1 MLPTPLRTFYG
12 PFIRTLRVLVSNEM
26 DQRIQTTQSVGGS
39 AEDQMAAA
47 VVMAVLS
54 TAGIGFLVRFLVGLC
69 KEKKSVWLCYL
80 VRVQPEVMEQSV
92 VQSERAYDPLSRAA

>member
-1 MLPTPLRTFYG
+1 
-12 PFIRTLRVLVSNEM
+12 
-26 DQRIQTTQSVGGS
+26 
-39 AEDQMAAA
+39 MAAA